1 MKKTRS
7 EMKVKAL
14 ELMEQLKLNP
24 LFEMRFF
31 AFDKIAYFEKH
42 TPLFGDVQNVVL
54 EKVKEIEK
62 DQDLLVYAVTSDEM
76 QFGKCYSFLVVSPY
90 EEDWNCLLWTEG
102 TLHFVY
108 AYVWNTTDEWRSES
122 GRVILL
128 NENGKLVRIG

>member
-14 ELMEQLKLNP
+14 EIMEHLKLNP

-31 AFDKIAYFEKH
+31 AFDKIAYFDKH
-42 TPLFGDVQNVVL
+42 TPLFGDVPEFIL
-54 EKVKEIEK
+54 EKIKEIEK

-76 QFGKCYSFLVVSPY
+76 QFGKTYSFLVVSPY
-90 EEDWNCLLWTEG
+90 EEDWKYLILTEG
-102 TLHFVY
+102 VLHRVY

-122 GRVILL
+122 GCVILM